1 MKSQND
7 DTSFLSHQVR
17 FLQQRTK
24 WWKSSVKING
34 IKKRMTR
41 RFVNPQKIDLLV
53 GAERKRFGEKRQPL
67 IMNTSVFAGRH
78 SNGIT
83 HESKANSCDLS

>member
-1 MKSQND
+1 M
-7 DTSFLSHQVR
+7 TI
-17 FLQQRTK
+17 T
-24 WWKSSVKING
+24 G

-53 GAERKRFGEKRQPL
+53 GAERKRFGEKRRPL
-67 IMNTSVFAGRH
+67 NVSVFAGRH

-83 HESKANSCDLS
+83 HESKANSCDLN

>member
-1 MKSQND
+1 M
-7 DTSFLSHQVR
+7 T
-17 FLQQRTK
+17 
-24 WWKSSVKING
+24 ING

-53 GAERKRFGEKRQPL
+53 GAERKRFGEKRRL
-67 IMNTSVFAGRH
+67 LNTSVFAGRH

-83 HESKANSCDLS
+83 HESKANSCDLN

>member
-1 MKSQND
+1 
-7 DTSFLSHQVR
+7 
-17 FLQQRTK
+17 
-24 WWKSSVKING
+24 
-34 IKKRMTR
+34 MTR

-83 HESKANSCDLS
+83 HEFKANSCDLS

>member
-1 MKSQND
+1 M
-7 DTSFLSHQVR
+7 TI
-17 FLQQRTK
+17 T
-24 WWKSSVKING
+24 G

-53 GAERKRFGEKRQPL
+53 GAERKRFGEKRRPL
-67 IMNTSVFAGRH
+67 NASVFAGRH

-83 HESKANSCDLS
+83 HESKANSCDLN